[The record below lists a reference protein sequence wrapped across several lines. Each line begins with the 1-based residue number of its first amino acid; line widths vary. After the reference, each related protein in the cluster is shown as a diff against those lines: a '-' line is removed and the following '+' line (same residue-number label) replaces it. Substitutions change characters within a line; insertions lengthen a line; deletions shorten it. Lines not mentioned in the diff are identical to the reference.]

1 VQTRALLVLPL
12 LLAALALVDGAAA
25 VGDARIAALQVALRH
40 SGVYRGPVDGAQSR
54 ATTRAVRALQ
64 RRAGLTV
71 DGVAG
76 PVTLRA
82 LGPFARH
89 APGTRELR
97 LGRSGMDVAWLQFA
111 LALHGFRI
119 GTIDGGFGL
128 HTDWALRRFQ
138 YWVGLHPDG
147 RAGAATFAALRRPA
161 PRSPIALRRPVR
173 ARLARA
179 FGPHGIGFHYGVA
192 FAVAPG
198 TAVAAAATGRVA
210 FARDGAVTL
219 ASAHHVRTLYRGLA
233 TTRVRVGQLVAAGST
248 LGLTGRRDFHF
259 EVRVRGA
266 AVDPLRSFR

>member
-12 LLAALALVDGAAA
+12 LLTALAIVDRAAA
-25 VGDARIAALQVALRH
+25 VGDARTAALQVALRH
-40 SGVYRGPVDGAQSR
+40 SGVYRGPVDGVQGT
-54 ATTRAVRALQ
+54 ATRRAVRTLQ
-64 RRAGLTV
+64 RRAGLPV

-76 PVTLRA
+76 PATLRA
-82 LGPFARH
+82 LGVFARH

-128 HTDWALRRFQ
+128 RTDWALRRFQ
-138 YWVGLHPDG
+138 YWAGLHPDG
-147 RAGAATFAALRRPA
+147 SAGAATFTALRRPL
-161 PRSPIALRRPVR
+161 PRSPIELRRPVR
-173 ARLARA
+173 ARLARK

-192 FAVAPG
+192 YAVAPG

-219 ASAHHVRTLYRGLA
+219 ASVRHVRTLYQGLA
-233 TTRVRVGQLVAAGST
+233 GIRVHVGQLVAAGST
-248 LGLTGRRDFHF
+248 LGLTGRRDLHF

-266 AVDPLRSFR
+266 AVDPLRTLR